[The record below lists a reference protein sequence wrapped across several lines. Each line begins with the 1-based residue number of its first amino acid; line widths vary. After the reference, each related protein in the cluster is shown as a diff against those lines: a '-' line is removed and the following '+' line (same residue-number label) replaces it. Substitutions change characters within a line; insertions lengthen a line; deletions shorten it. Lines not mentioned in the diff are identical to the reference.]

1 MNTPP
6 ESDIARSHIAAS
18 QPKKWRF
25 VSALFAQVAL
35 VTAIFGV
42 VTPDSIGYISLG
54 VSLVCVTLAANAFLA
69 E

>member
-1 MNTPP
+1 MNTPL
-6 ESDIARSHIAAS
+6 ESDIDREHISVS

-42 VTPDSIGYISLG
+42 ITPDSIGYLCLG
-54 VSLVCVTLAANAFLA
+54 LSLVSVTLAANAFLA